1 MEAGTPCPLAPGSG
15 HDDGG
20 TGRTPSGEPAETV
33 LGWVTSRGGG
43 SCSGSGR
50 KETEAR
56 KGQKGREAS
65 RGRGRKERQEKT
77 GTSRVAC
84 G

>member
-33 LGWVTSRGGG
+33 PGWVASRGGRWQLLRV
-43 SCSGSGR
+43 R
-50 KETEAR
+50 KEGNRGKEGAE
-56 KGQKGREAS
+56 REGS
-65 RGRGRKERQEKT
+65 K
-77 GTSRVAC
+77 
-84 G
+84 